1 MTVTVRARGLPAG
14 PAGEGADGQPTPRQQ
29 AIDALGEIT
38 IETEGIGRRE
48 AATISPLYDTPAALD
63 EDAVFAASDTFQL
76 TVDPVQDADSL
87 NDEFSLRLRSTES
100 IDTGARYRGTVIDD
114 DPLATAT
121 FSRTDISVFEGTEAR
136 LSVRVA
142 APEGE
147 SFPTQ
152 AGAQNIVLSVTPAA
166 AVGVAECPTDRES
179 RYALRIWSETETV
192 TSGPGRGEVT
202 IDKRIANYQRG
213 PADLRLTA
221 CGDMSDFRDSTV
233 TLAFQESSLQTP
245 AGRIAAG
252 PPAIIQI
259 LNDDPLPSVSLST
272 PALTIDEGKTETIA
286 IIAQGDLANAVMRVR
301 VQVTGDA
308 LISLLQDGARL
319 RASGSGTYT
328 VDLRGNASTV
338 LTIRADGDESL
349 TDNQT
354 RTATLTIVDA
364 GGADIGDQDTL
375 TVTVR
380 GSTAVPVLPTIGQ
393 LLLTV
398 LLLAGGLR
406 LHSTRTRTARRL

>member
-1 MTVTVRARGLPAG
+1 MPCASGRRRRRCRG
-14 PAGEGADGQPTPRQQ
+14 PRR
-29 AIDALGEIT
+29 GEIT
-38 IETEGIGRRE
+38 I
-48 AATISPLYDTPAALD
+48 
-63 EDAVFAASDTFQL
+63 
-76 TVDPVQDADSL
+76 
-87 NDEFSLRLRSTES
+87 
-100 IDTGARYRGTVIDD
+100 
-114 DPLATAT
+114 
-121 FSRTDISVFEGTEAR
+121 
-136 LSVRVA
+136 
-142 APEGE
+142 
-147 SFPTQ
+147 
-152 AGAQNIVLSVTPAA
+152 
-166 AVGVAECPTDRES
+166 
-179 RYALRIWSETETV
+179 
-192 TSGPGRGEVT
+192 
-202 IDKRIANYQRG
+202 DKSIANYQRG

-245 AGRIAAG
+245 AGRIADG

-272 PALTIDEGKTETIA
+272 PALTIDEGKTETVA

-308 LISLLQDGARL
+308 LLSLLQDGARL

-338 LTIRADGDESL
+338 LTIRADEDESL

>member
-1 MTVTVRARGLPAG
+1 
-14 PAGEGADGQPTPRQQ
+14 
-29 AIDALGEIT
+29 
-38 IETEGIGRRE
+38 
-48 AATISPLYDTPAALD
+48 
-63 EDAVFAASDTFQL
+63 
-76 TVDPVQDADSL
+76 
-87 NDEFSLRLRSTES
+87 
-100 IDTGARYRGTVIDD
+100 
-114 DPLATAT
+114 
-121 FSRTDISVFEGTEAR
+121 
-136 LSVRVA
+136 
-142 APEGE
+142 
-147 SFPTQ
+147 
-152 AGAQNIVLSVTPAA
+152 
-166 AVGVAECPTDRES
+166 
-179 RYALRIWSETETV
+179 
-192 TSGPGRGEVT
+192 
-202 IDKRIANYQRG
+202 
-213 PADLRLTA
+213 
-221 CGDMSDFRDSTV
+221 MSDYRDSTV

-245 AGRIAAG
+245 AGRIADG

-338 LTIRADGDESL
+338 LTIRADEDESL

-354 RTATLTIVDA
+354 KTATLTIVDA